1 MTDWIEE
8 SVGYSDIGVGS
19 DVIPLDSETGL
30 PDNHVLTIRERRITV
45 DENILIQNNVK
56 TDTITLD
63 LDAEWDDVAEI
74 IVIFTDMRLQSVEKI
89 YEAPAVAIPA
99 SAQDEVGTL
108 EVSVVGY
115 NADHTMRLV
124 TVYAPAMF
132 EVIRSGKITGSITT
146 DEADDMLAQLASA
159 AEAATTAAAAANAAA
174 SSVNEAVE
182 DAETA
187 VTAAN
192 EAVETAT
199 QAAQQVA
206 DAMEGLE
213 DATNA
218 AETAS
223 ANATSAALSAQAAAQ
238 AAQQAAESATD
249 NVLRGYVSETDV
261 ASADEAWDRSPL
273 ELKVYGNTRQ
283 NLWSNDWETYTSNGM
298 IVEENPD
305 GTIHVDAS
313 QATGNPAERR
323 ATSYALKPGASY
335 IACADKPL
343 GNTGANSF
351 FLQFYNSSGTRLQS
365 IAFGYTDNGLD
376 ILNATFVVPDEA
388 SYTLMTVYSHDVA
401 AGIND
406 GDYRVMLYEAEPS
419 ENLWVNSSGT
429 ISGVTCTPNADGS
442 VTLSGT
448 ASGNVS
454 MTAEALS
461 FTPGATYTAGVDVT
475 MESNGTS
482 SRFFVEEFDSSGS
495 RVAIHNFGGTGQS
508 FVQKSVTFETAAN
521 AVRMVCTAYIAS
533 GETVSGTYKVMLN
546 EGSTAFPWE
555 PPAGYPLEPW
565 CPPGI
570 HSVGELMA
578 HERNL
583 WVNPESKTNGGLVY
597 TANADGTFSI
607 DATDATGTPPGNYI
621 DGDFLKPDTTYTAW
635 IDAPIGSS
643 TNNCIQIVELDG
655 NDGSALKAYLFGYDN
670 VTQITFTTSSSLAKT
685 RLMVYAHIVSLGIN
699 SGTYRVMLNEGS
711 TAMPWVP
718 PSCESAVQVV
728 TAGKNLLERLGP
740 SLPHSTRGLT
750 FSDNGDGGIR
760 VVGTATDSAHFDFW
774 DPILKRAQAVPAGT
788 YTVSLVGR
796 TDGIFLTVGTFD
808 DEPGG
813 SYTNLIGIGG
823 VYPQTAAIDRP
834 AYLRSFIS
842 VTSGA
847 TVDAVV
853 YPQLELGSEATVYE
867 PPNIA
872 TTPIPLDGNVLSLR
886 PDGVRSDL
894 TISSDGSASITERAF
909 DVVFDGDEKW
919 RTEGTYATTGGG
931 YYGLMIEP
939 DISKNIFVDD
949 TNSAS
954 ENFHFAS
961 LGGAVDNTGR
971 IGYGNGLYS
980 FRLRPYEEDAQN
992 LANFKSWIASHPQH
1006 FLLPKSESGYSEVLL
1021 DAVTLPALAPTWS
1034 MWVQPNANGVPA
1046 TLSVEYE
1053 RNVTT
1058 AIQNLEALCS
1068 GSVIF
1073 IGEGVPT
1080 DAVQARE
1087 GDRYL
1092 DETTGKIYE
1101 LVEVEE

>member
-74 IVIFTDMRLQSVEKI
+74 IVIFTDMRLQSIEKI

-159 AEAATTAAAAANAAA
+159 AEAATTAAATANAAA

-187 VTAAN
+187 ATAAN
-192 EAVETAT
+192 AASETAT

-218 AETAS
+218 AEAAS

-249 NVLRGYVSETDV
+249 NVLRGYVSETNV

-283 NLWSNDWETYTSNGM
+283 NLWSNDWTTYTSNGM
-298 IVEENPD
+298 VIEENPD

-313 QATGNPAERR
+313 QTTGSPAGRY
-323 ATSYALKPGASY
+323 AKSYTLKPGASY

-343 GNTGANSF
+343 GNTSANSF
-351 FLQFYNSSGTRLQS
+351 LLQFYNSSGTRLQS

-376 ILNATFVVPDEA
+376 VLNATFVVPDEA
-388 SYTLMTVYSHDVA
+388 SYTLMTVYPHDVA

-406 GDYRVMLYEAEPS
+406 GDYRVMLYEVEPS
-419 ENLWVNSSGT
+419 KNLWVNPTGT
-429 ISGVTCTPNADGS
+429 SNGVTVTSNADGS
-442 VTLSGT
+442 TTVNGT
-448 ASGNVS
+448 ATSTVNLSTSDIYTLKPGSNY
-454 MTAEALS
+454 AL
-461 FTPGATYTAGVDVT
+461 TLDAQ
-475 MESNGTS
+475 SNGVS
-482 SRFFVEEFDSSGS
+482 FSVRDYSGGSYKKVLGAVNSGEEAAMFSVPDGVSAVRFFV
-495 RVAIHNFGGTGQS
+495 
-508 FVQKSVTFETAAN
+508 SVTSGATA
-521 AVRMVCTAYIAS
+521 
-533 GETVSGTYKVMLN
+533 SGTYKIMLN
-546 EGSTAFPWE
+546 EGSTALPWV

-570 HSVGELMA
+570 HSVGELMP

-583 WVNPESKTNGGLVY
+583 WDIDGNTYYGVTVAK
-597 TANADGTFSI
+597 NADSS
-607 DATDATGTPPGNYI
+607 
-621 DGDFLKPDTTYTAW
+621 YTLS
-635 IDAPIGSS
+635 GESGF
-643 TNNCIQIVELDG
+643 DG
-655 NDGSALKAYLFGYDN
+655 NLWVNKDPIDSDYLVPGKAYTLTCRSDDWAEGVSMIVRFAKGGTYVSAASATKDTPS
-670 VTQITFTTSSSLAKT
+670 VGFTAPQDFDSFIMTFA
-685 RLMVYAHIVSLGIN
+685 VSGLGTEA

-711 TAMPWVP
+711 TASPWVP
-718 PSCESAVQVV
+718 PGCESAVQVV
-728 TAGKNLLERLGP
+728 TTGKNLLDFEGPIESNIYNIANIPLAQCGYTDGDVYTATLWGELGDGKSNFCLYNTGGKVQLCILDKVEDGVYRKTFFWKSGHPTSPYKDNSYVAVFVLPGSVTGVNSRIDRIQLEKSSIATDYEPPSIVTTPIDLQGNELCSLPDGTRDELDVMGGDVESNYETIVLDGTESWTSGDYPYLYYAFTIQTPVKRSSAPLVCDSLPSGSTTQNGVYVANGGAVLYVREPTFCTDLESFKSWLSANPVTIVYEIASQTVPITPP
-740 SLPHSTRGLT
+740 SLP
-750 FSDNGDGGIR
+750 
-760 VVGTATDSAHFDFW
+760 A
-774 DPILKRAQAVPAGT
+774 
-788 YTVSLVGR
+788 
-796 TDGIFLTVGTFD
+796 
-808 DEPGG
+808 
-813 SYTNLIGIGG
+813 
-823 VYPQTAAIDRP
+823 
-834 AYLRSFIS
+834 
-842 VTSGA
+842 
-847 TVDAVV
+847 
-853 YPQLELGSEATVYE
+853 
-867 PPNIA
+867 
-872 TTPIPLDGNVLSLR
+872 
-886 PDGVRSDL
+886 
-894 TISSDGSASITERAF
+894 
-909 DVVFDGDEKW
+909 
-919 RTEGTYATTGGG
+919 
-931 YYGLMIEP
+931 
-939 DISKNIFVDD
+939 
-949 TNSAS
+949 
-954 ENFHFAS
+954 
-961 LGGAVDNTGR
+961 
-971 IGYGNGLYS
+971 
-980 FRLRPYEEDAQN
+980 
-992 LANFKSWIASHPQH
+992 
-1006 FLLPKSESGYSEVLL
+1006 LP
-1021 DAVTLPALAPTWS
+1021 PTWS

-1058 AIQNLEALCS
+1058 AIQNLEALLN

-1080 DAVQARE
+1080 DAVKARE